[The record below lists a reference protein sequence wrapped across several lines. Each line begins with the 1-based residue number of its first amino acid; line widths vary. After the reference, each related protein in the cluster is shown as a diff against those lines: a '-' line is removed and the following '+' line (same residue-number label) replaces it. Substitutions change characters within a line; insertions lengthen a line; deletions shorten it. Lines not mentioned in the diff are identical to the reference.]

1 MTIKSDL
8 KGNNNEMGS
17 IRAWFK
23 YSHCKQLAFMSLG
36 AFWDFRNDKSN
47 PEYEQYVDKVIQSF
61 VDNLD
66 NLVIDTHYLYC
77 ESMEGKFWIENKYY
91 GWRLE
96 HPHTPSMV
104 LTIKQI
110 AKVDNMLRAVEA
122 RNCSNLL

>member
-8 KGNNNEMGS
+8 KENNNEIGS

-23 YSHCKQLAFMSLG
+23 YSHCKQLAFLSLG
-36 AFWDFRNDKSN
+36 AFWDFRNDK
-47 PEYEQYVDKVIQSF
+47 PEKSYKYQVDKVIQTF

-66 NLVIDTHYLYC
+66 NLVLDTHYLYC
-77 ESMEGKFWIENKYY
+77 EGVEGKFWIENKYY

-96 HPHTPSMV
+96 YPHTPSMV

-110 AKVDNMLRAVEA
+110 AKVDNMLRVVEA
-122 RNCSNLL
+122 RNYINLL